1 MKFIKNHK
9 TEFILLVTVGLILLV
24 SVIMFL
30 VVWFQGT
37 NNKYGDRLN
46 GIEKVELKDGYMKSL
61 LSKIKEE
68 KEYVIEDSYN
78 LEGRL
83 LSVSVKV
90 KSYTDKN
97 ETKKIGDI
105 IKENL
110 KEDELSFYDIQLY
123 ISFEEDDKKE
133 ENEEN
138 KVYPII
144 GYKHKTND
152 SFVWSNN

>member
-1 MKFIKNHK
+1 M
-9 TEFILLVTVGLILLV
+9 
-24 SVIMFL
+24 
-30 VVWFQGT
+30 
-37 NNKYGDRLN
+37 
-46 GIEKVELKDGYMKSL
+46 
-61 LSKIKEE
+61 
-68 KEYVIEDSYN
+68 N

-110 KEDELSFYDIQLY
+110 KEEELSFYDIQLY
-123 ISFEEDDKKE
+123 ISFEEEEKKE
-133 ENEEN
+133 ETEEN

-144 GYKHKTND
+144 GYKHKTSD

>member
-68 KEYVIEDSYN
+68 KEYVVEDNYN

-83 LSVSVKV
+83 LSVFVKV